1 MMDLMF
7 KILKMNVEYSEGV
20 MRMEEGGRRV
30 FFDITREQLLII
42 RYQRNPLLFP
52 ERIDKVHKGGPM
64 KRRISMLGVGRCG
77 LMLLGTRGI
86 RFASVSRWI
95 KS

>member
-1 MMDLMF
+1 
-7 KILKMNVEYSEGV
+7 

-52 ERIDKVHKGGPM
+52 ERIDKALKGGPM
-64 KRRISMLGVGRCG
+64 KRRISMLGVGR
-77 LMLLGTRGI
+77 
-86 RFASVSRWI
+86 
-95 KS
+95 